1 MCFYQNFKVVLIIL
15 VNFIITV
22 GKLVQNMNGVGQ
34 MFTAE
39 KMKVYAR
46 KKHYHVVDHEIM
58 LNTKSF
64 IINPCIA
71 NVPDLY
77 PLREPGK
84 FWFSV
89 VFSGYT
95 YGT

>member
-1 MCFYQNFKVVLIIL
+1 MCFNQNFKVVLIIR

-22 GKLVQNMNGVGQ
+22 GKFVQNMDGVGQ
-34 MFTAE
+34 MFTVE

-46 KKHYHVVDHEIM
+46 KKHYHVVDHVIM
-58 LNTKSF
+58 RNTKSF
-64 IINPCIA
+64 IINPCIT

-77 PLREPGK
+77 PLRAPGN